1 MTATVEPVFLLRR
14 ELPPDSGSRFDTLEI
29 CLAAERVSGSET
41 ILGAQEIRGLWRLY
55 PLSRKA
61 RNDLLINGLT
71 LRQKTVQVHDKNP
84 FILKGGDG
92 QEIPVTKVW
101 ISDIP
106 ISVDGKDIET
116 ALVRLGCTLSSSL
129 IFEKIRNKD
138 NKLNRF
144 LTGRRFVFVNVPD
157 KPLEWLVT
165 IGGFTAR
172 LYHREQPR
180 GDPRQAVC
188 SRCLEN
194 GHRVTRLCQRH
205 LLQTV
210 PQ

>member
-1 MTATVEPVFLLRR
+1 MCVSLYYECVYPVLATTTATVEPVFLLRR

-71 LRQKTVQVHDKNP
+71 LRQKTVLVHDKNP

-116 ALVRLGCTLSSSL
+116 ALVRLGCTLSSS
-129 IFEKIRNKD
+129 
-138 NKLNRF
+138 
-144 LTGRRFVFVNVPD
+144 
-157 KPLEWLVT
+157 
-165 IGGFTAR
+165 
-172 LYHREQPR
+172 
-180 GDPRQAVC
+180 
-188 SRCLEN
+188 
-194 GHRVTRLCQRH
+194 
-205 LLQTV
+205 
-210 PQ
+210 